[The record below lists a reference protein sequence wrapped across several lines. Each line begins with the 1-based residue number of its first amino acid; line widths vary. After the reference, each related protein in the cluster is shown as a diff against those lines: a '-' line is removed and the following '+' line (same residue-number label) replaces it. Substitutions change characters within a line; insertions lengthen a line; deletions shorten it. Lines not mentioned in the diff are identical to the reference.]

1 MTRKHI
7 VASTVSKGFT
17 LVEVLIVVVILGILA
32 TAVIPMVSSASTD
45 AVKSALRRQIQSIDH
60 QIEIYRVSNQGIL
73 PTADPVSPLGGP
85 DNGGWGILISEEYLK
100 EAPFNG
106 YVSQFAVTAGT
117 AAAAEVI
124 EPPTAFGWYYELT
137 PDGTQLFVYAA
148 GYDKADDLL
157 AHEQP

>member
-1 MTRKHI
+1 MTRKSRTNP
-7 VASTVSKGFT
+7 ATVRGFT

-60 QIEIYRVSNQGIL
+60 QIEIYRVSNQGVL
-73 PTADPVSPLGGP
+73 PTADAVSPLGGL
-85 DNGGWGILISEEYLK
+85 DNGGWGVLVSADYLK
-100 EAPFNG
+100 ETPFNG
-106 YVSQFAVTAGT
+106 YVSQSAVTAGN

-124 EPPTAFGWYYELT
+124 EPPTAFGWYYELSV
-137 PDGTQLFVYAA
+137 DGTQLFVHAA
-148 GYDKADDLL
+148 GYDKLDDLL